1 MVFIKRLILMIQF
14 LTIIPL
20 PAKFD
25 AGEEDYGKGLAFA
38 PFAGLILG
46 GLMVLLYSLL
56 EAFFPDTVLGII
68 VLIAYIV
75 LTGGLHF
82 DGLGDTFDGLFSN
95 RPKEKILEIMRDSRV
110 GTNGVLAIASVFL
123 LDAVLLAGMR
133 RGWIVIALL
142 LMPVSGRMGS
152 LLGAGTSVYARKD
165 GLGKSFIDYCGAKE
179 IIIGAFFHLAA
190 FCLVLGYIGLIAG
203 ILMILSAFLTVRFL
217 TCKLGGATGDILGAI
232 CELNQT
238 VFLVLFY
245 ILQRHFL

>member
-20 PAKFD
+20 PAKIN
-25 AGEEDYGKGLAFA
+25 AGEEDYGKGLVFA
-38 PFAGLILG
+38 PFVGLILG
-46 GLMVLLYSLL
+46 GLIMLLNSLL
-56 EAFFPDTVLGII
+56 GAFFPDTII
-68 VLIAYIV
+68 GVIILIAYIV

-110 GTNGVLAIASVFL
+110 GTNGVLAITSVFV
-123 LDAVLLAGMR
+123 LDAMLFASIGR
-133 RGWIVIALL
+133 EWIGSALL
-142 LMPVSGRMGS
+142 LMPVSGRMGT
-152 LLGAGTSVYARKD
+152 LLGAGICVYARKD

-179 IIIGAFFHLAA
+179 ILIGAVFHLAV
-190 FCLVLGYIGLIAG
+190 FFLVLGYTGLIAG
-203 ILMILSAFLTVRFL
+203 ILMILLALLTIRFL
-217 TCKLGGATGDILGAI
+217 TFKLGGATGDILGAV